1 MLKTYRH
8 LFLHVINRRYHNQ
21 FIVII
26 LSIHVEMRYFIG
38 WDFGPFG
45 IYIWGLM
52 EEKRAGKKKEIGLVV
67 CEVEVFV

>member
-26 LSIHVEMRYFIG
+26 LSIHVEIRYFIG
-38 WDFGPFG
+38 WDFEPFG
-45 IYIWGLM
+45 IYMVFNGR
-52 EEKRAGKKKEIGLVV
+52 EKGREKKEIGLVV